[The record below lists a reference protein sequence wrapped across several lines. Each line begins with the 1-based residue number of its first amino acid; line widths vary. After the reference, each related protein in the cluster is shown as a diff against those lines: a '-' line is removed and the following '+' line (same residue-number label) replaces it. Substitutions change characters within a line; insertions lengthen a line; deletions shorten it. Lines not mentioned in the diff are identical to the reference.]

1 MEKGNQ
7 QWTPAPSLPRE
18 APGRP
23 LALTQAELWTA
34 EVSACAQVRPA
45 PWLTL
50 LHQPLSTLGAQLS
63 PQGRDMQS
71 RAELHHC

>member
-1 MEKGNQ
+1 MDSG
-7 QWTPAPSLPRE
+7 SLPR
-18 APGRP
+18 PGKLLVEP

-71 RAELHHC
+71 RAELHHG